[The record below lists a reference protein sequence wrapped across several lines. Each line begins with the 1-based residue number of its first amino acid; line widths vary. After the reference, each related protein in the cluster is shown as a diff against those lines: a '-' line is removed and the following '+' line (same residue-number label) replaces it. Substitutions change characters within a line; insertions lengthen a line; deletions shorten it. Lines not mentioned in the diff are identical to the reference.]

1 MQPDDLENYTV
12 VRVVDEIVVDL
23 MLSTCGISYEKAQS
37 EIEWVEIDDVS
48 IPFATAALLLKM
60 KQTGREKDRLDC
72 MFLERKI
79 ARQK

>member
-1 MQPDDLENYTV
+1 M
-12 VRVVDEIVVDL
+12 
-23 MLSTCGISYEKAQS
+23 
-37 EIEWVEIDDVS
+37 EIDDVP

-60 KQTGREKDRLDC
+60 KQTGREKDMLDR